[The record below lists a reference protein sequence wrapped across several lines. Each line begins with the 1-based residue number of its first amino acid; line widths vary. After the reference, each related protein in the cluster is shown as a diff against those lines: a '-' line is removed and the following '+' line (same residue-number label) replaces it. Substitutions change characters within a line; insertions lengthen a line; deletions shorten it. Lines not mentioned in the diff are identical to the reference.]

1 MSTLPIESLELRALE
16 QRNHLHDQAA
26 ELKTK
31 IDATRQKLD
40 IASHARQHFF
50 RTAAVVA
57 AIGLILGYATGGAFT
72 PR

>member
-1 MSTLPIESLELRALE
+1 MSTLSIETLELRALE

-40 IASHARQHFF
+40 IANHTRQHFF

-57 AIGLILGYATGGAFT
+57 AVGLLSGYAVGGAFT
-72 PR
+72 AR